1 MPQFAPLVKQV
12 RCQQFGARVIVHGEN
27 IAEAR
32 LRANE
37 LVATEG
43 LTYINGF
50 NDVHI
55 ITGAGTCA
63 LEIFEQ
69 CPEPDA
75 IVVPVGGG
83 GLIAGISLVS
93 KTLRPETEI
102 IGVESSRCA
111 SMTAALEAG
120 RPVQVLSKAS
130 LADGLAVP
138 EVGALSF
145 EVARSRIG
153 RVVTVSEESI
163 ARAILRIAEGEKGVV
178 EGAGA
183 TPLAAF
189 MEGKLKHLE
198 GKKVVLVLCGGN
210 IDPTTLSRFRTAPY
224 HYFTTAIVFINFQG
238 YRLRLGA

>member
-1 MPQFAPLVKQV
+1 MLTSSRV
-12 RCQQFGARVIVHGEN
+12 REAARW
-27 IAEAR
+27 R
-32 LRANE
+32 
-37 LVATEG
+37 
-43 LTYINGF
+43 F
-50 NDVHI
+50 SSS
-55 ITGAGTCA
+55 A
-63 LEIFEQ
+63 LNPF
-69 CPEPDA
+69 DA

-93 KTLRPETEI
+93 ATLRPQTEI
-102 IGVESSRCA
+102 IGVESSRCP
-111 SMTAALEAG
+111 SMTAALQAQ
-120 RPVQVLSKAS
+120 RPVQVVSSAS

-145 EVARSRIG
+145 EVARSRIA

-163 ARAILRIAEGEKGVV
+163 TRAILRIAEGEKGVV

-210 IDPTTLSRFRTAPY
+210 IDPATLSRCVPSHASRYFITAFP
-224 HYFTTAIVFINFQG
+224 FIKLQG
-238 YRLRLGA
+238 HRPRLGSRRPFGTSTCASHNKIL